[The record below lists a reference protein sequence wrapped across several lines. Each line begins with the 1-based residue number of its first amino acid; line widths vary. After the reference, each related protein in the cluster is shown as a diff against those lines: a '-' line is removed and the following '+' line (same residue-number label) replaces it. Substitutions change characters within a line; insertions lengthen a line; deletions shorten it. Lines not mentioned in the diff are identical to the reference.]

1 MATSARLEELQH
13 KFNENPR
20 RYFAPLANEL
30 RKLGD
35 LDQAI
40 ALCRTHLPQQP
51 HNVSGHIVL
60 AQALFEAGNTP
71 DARSTF
77 EAALDLDPEN
87 LIALRYLGDIAR
99 AQGEHST
106 ARQLYE
112 RVLDADPRNDEIA
125 QLVREI
131 QQGVPVAAVAEAEV
145 AAPEEPAAP
154 EIEAPSAQQEAVAA
168 SERPNEFLAGANQW
182 EVQEPEPIEDLA
194 TAWQHEVAAL
204 ESERDSNVDESA
216 YAELPVEEPEL
227 ELPDEPE
234 PAYSEPEPSYQ
245 APEPSYQAQEPSYQ
259 AQEPASQESEPVAE
273 MEPAVESTWVPQPE
287 VAAEADVAPA
297 DTLES
302 NLASAAATSEPNEPW
317 AEPDADFVASVPT
330 VESSAPAEPRTFAEI
345 DYSVFEAVAD
355 EEAITAAPPPAEP
368 VVEEA
373 VEEPAAPYAE
383 SSYSQYDEPAPAP
396 ETPVAAEHTDDW
408 FASPSSRET
417 ETLAADTS
425 SEAAFDLDAA
435 FQQVLPNNGQ
445 IEAEIEPLEVPQ
457 GAVAEV
463 SDLPV
468 AETEIPVEAE
478 ASAES
483 EFALPPIDSGDGVD
497 DAFAELD
504 RITASLESETEGSA
518 MPLPDEQYAA
528 SAPTQEL
535 EAPQHVDALIGRT
548 PDSGVSAVEEAPAA
562 FVTETM
568 AELYLQQGFRE
579 EALAVYRQLL
589 VMNPDDAVLAGR
601 VAALEGKEAAAAE
614 VSASAD
620 LPAFRYETSPA
631 ARPDALGQS
640 VRAFLGVFARRRAPM
655 RRREPAVRQPA
666 AVERPESPLSAL
678 FGAPQ
683 GSDDASAAVLAGAF
697 AAPNGESLPGRPTR
711 AAVEELRLGDVFSN
725 PRRSGSHAATFDEF
739 FSSGSAEQPAQSPLD
754 EEGSDMMQFTAW
766 LEGLKK
772 K

>member
-35 LDQAI
+35 LEQAI
-40 ALCRTHLPQQP
+40 ALCQTHLPQQP

-87 LIALRYLGDIAR
+87 LIALRSLGDIAR

-131 QQGVPVAAVAEAEV
+131 QQGVPEAAEAKA
-145 AAPEEPAAP
+145 AAPEEPVAP
-154 EIEAPSAQQEAVAA
+154 ELEAPIAEQEEVAA
-168 SERPNEFLAGANQW
+168 SEQPNEFLAETTQPEA
-182 EVQEPEPIEDLA
+182 QEPEPIEDLA

-204 ESERDSNVDESA
+204 ESESDSKVDESA

-227 ELPDEPE
+227 ELHDEPE
-234 PAYSEPEPSYQ
+234 PTYSEPEPSYQ
-245 APEPSYQAQEPSYQ
+245 A
-259 AQEPASQESEPVAE
+259 QEPAYQETEPVAE
-273 MEPAVESTWVPQPE
+273 MEPAVESTWEPQPE
-287 VAAEADVAPA
+287 VAAEADFAHA
-297 DTLES
+297 DSMES
-302 NLASAAATSEPNEPW
+302 NVASAAAASEPNEPW
-317 AEPDADFVASVPT
+317 AEPDAGFVASVPT

-355 EEAITAAPPPAEP
+355 EEAIAAAPPPAEP

-383 SSYSQYDEPAPAP
+383 SSYSQYDEPAASETPVAASQYDEPAAS

-445 IEAEIEPLEVPQ
+445 TEAGIEPLEVPQ
-457 GAVAEV
+457 GAVAEF
-463 SDLPV
+463 SDPPV
-468 AETEIPVEAE
+468 AETEIPVEA
-478 ASAES
+478 AAPAES

-504 RITASLESETEGSA
+504 RMTASLESETEGSA
-518 MPLPDEQYAA
+518 MPLSDEQYAA

-535 EAPQHVDALIGRT
+535 ETPQHVDALIGRT
-548 PDSGVSAVEEAPAA
+548 PDSGVPAVEEAPAA

-589 VMNPDDAVLAGR
+589 VMNPDDAVLASR
-601 VAALEGKEAAAAE
+601 VAALEGKEAATAE
-614 VSASAD
+614 VSESTD
-620 LPAFRYETSPA
+620 LPAFRYESSPA

-666 AVERPESPLSAL
+666 AVEQPESPLSAL

-683 GSDDASAAVLAGAF
+683 SSDDDSAAVLAGAF
-697 AAPNGESLPGRPTR
+697 AAPNGETLPGRPTR
-711 AAVEELRLGDVFSN
+711 AAAEELKLGDVFSN

-754 EEGSDMMQFTAW
+754 EEGSDMVQFTAW

>member
-35 LDQAI
+35 LEQAI

-131 QQGVPVAAVAEAEV
+131 QQGVPATEAAEAKA

-154 EIEAPSAQQEAVAA
+154 EIGPPSVEHEEVAA
-168 SERPNEFLAGANQW
+168 SEQPNEVLAEAMQP
-182 EVQEPEPIEDLA
+182 EVHEPEPIEDLA

-204 ESERDSNVDESA
+204 ESESDSKVDESA

-227 ELPDEPE
+227 ELRDEPE
-234 PAYSEPEPSYQ
+234 PTYSEPEPSYQ
-245 APEPSYQAQEPSYQ
+245 S
-259 AQEPASQESEPVAE
+259 QEPAYQESEPVAE
-273 MEPAVESTWVPQPE
+273 MEPAVESTWEPQPE
-287 VAAEADVAPA
+287 VAAEADFAHA
-297 DTLES
+297 DTMES
-302 NLASAAATSEPNEPW
+302 NLASAAAASQPNEPW
-317 AEPDADFVASVPT
+317 AEPDTDFVASVPT
-330 VESSAPAEPRTFAEI
+330 VESSAPAEPRAFAEI

-355 EEAITAAPPPAEP
+355 EEAIAAAPPPPTAEP
-368 VVEEA
+368 VVEEV
-373 VEEPAAPYAE
+373 VEEPAAPYTE
-383 SSYSQYDEPAPAP
+383 SSYSQYDEPVPAS
-396 ETPVAAEHTDDW
+396 ETPVAVEHTDDW

-417 ETLAADTS
+417 ETSAADTS

-445 IEAEIEPLEVPQ
+445 TEAEIEPLEVPR
-457 GAVAEV
+457 GAVPEF
-463 SDLPV
+463 SDVPV
-468 AETEIPVEAE
+468 ADTEIPVEAE
-478 ASAES
+478 APAQS

-504 RITASLESETEGSA
+504 RMTASLESETEGSA
-518 MPLPDEQYAA
+518 MPLPDEQYAS
-528 SAPTQEL
+528 SAQTQEI
-535 EAPQHVDALIGRT
+535 ETPQHVDALIGRT
-548 PDSGVSAVEEAPAA
+548 PESGVSVVEEAPAA

-589 VMNPDDAVLAGR
+589 VMNPDDAVLASR
-601 VAALEGKEAAAAE
+601 VAALEGKEAAAAA
-614 VSASAD
+614 VSEPAD

-666 AVERPESPLSAL
+666 AVEQPESALSAL

-697 AAPNGESLPGRPTR
+697 AAPNGETLPGRPTR
-711 AAVEELRLGDVFSN
+711 AAAEELKLGDVFSN

-739 FSSGSAEQPAQSPLD
+739 FSSGSAEQPARSPLD
-754 EEGSDMMQFTAW
+754 EEGSDMVQFTAW

>member
-20 RYFAPLANEL
+20 RYFAPLANEH

-51 HNVSGHIVL
+51 QHVSGHIVL

-99 AQGEHST
+99 AQGEQST

-131 QQGVPVAAVAEAEV
+131 QQGVPAAQVAEAE
-145 AAPEEPAAP
+145 AAEP
-154 EIEAPSAQQEAVAA
+154 EIEAPSAEQEEVAA
-168 SERPNEFLAGANQW
+168 SDQPNELIAEAMQP
-182 EVQEPEPIEDLA
+182 EASEPEPIEDLA

-204 ESERDSNVDESA
+204 ETASESKIDESA
-216 YAELPVEEPEL
+216 YAELPVEEPQL

-234 PAYSEPEPSYQ
+234 PTYSEPES
-245 APEPSYQAQEPSYQ
+245 SYQ
-259 AQEPASQESEPVAE
+259 AQEPAYQESEAVAE
-273 MEPAVESTWVPQPE
+273 MELAVEESSEPQPE
-287 VAAEADVAPA
+287 VAAEADFAPA
-297 DTLES
+297 DTMES
-302 NLASAAATSEPNEPW
+302 NLASADATSVPNEPW

-355 EEAITAAPPPAEP
+355 EEAIAAAPPPAEP
-368 VVEEA
+368 AMEEI

-383 SSYSQYDEPAPAP
+383 TSYSQYDEPAPAS
-396 ETPVAAEHTDDW
+396 EATVAAEHTDDW
-408 FASPSSRET
+408 FASPSSREI
-417 ETLAADTS
+417 ETLPSDTS

-445 IEAEIEPLEVPQ
+445 TEPEFEPLEVPQ
-457 GAVAEV
+457 GAVAEF

-468 AETEIPVEAE
+468 AETEIPVETE
-478 ASAES
+478 APAAS

-504 RITASLESETEGSA
+504 RMTASLESESEGSSVL
-518 MPLPDEQYAA
+518 LPDEQYAA
-528 SAPTQEL
+528 SAPTE
-535 EAPQHVDALIGRT
+535 EIEVPQHVDALIGRT
-548 PDSGVSAVEEAPAA
+548 PDSGVPAVEEVPAA

-601 VAALEGKEAAAAE
+601 VAALEGKEVAAAE
-614 VSASAD
+614 VSESAD
-620 LPAFRYETSPA
+620 LPAFRYETAPA

-655 RRREPAVRQPA
+655 RRRERAARQPE
-666 AVERPESPLSAL
+666 AVKQPESPLSAL

-697 AAPNGESLPGRPTR
+697 AAPNGEPLPGRPTR
-711 AAVEELRLGDVFSN
+711 AAVEELRLGDVFGKTAPASA
-725 PRRSGSHAATFDEF
+725 PRAASFDEF

-754 EEGSDMMQFTAW
+754 EEGSDMVQFTAW

>member
-20 RYFAPLANEL
+20 RYFAPLANEH

-40 ALCRTHLPQQP
+40 TLCRTHLPQQP
-51 HNVSGHIVL
+51 QHVSGHIVL
-60 AQALFEAGNTP
+60 GQALFEAGNTP

-125 QLVREI
+125 QLIREI
-131 QQGVPVAAVAEAEV
+131 QQAVPVADVVQAEAPQ
-145 AAPEEPAAP
+145 A
-154 EIEAPSAQQEAVAA
+154 EIEAPGAEQQEVAP
-168 SERPNEFLAGANQW
+168 SDQPNEFVAESTQP
-182 EVQEPEPIEDLA
+182 EVPQPEPIEDLA

-204 ESERDSNVDESA
+204 ETESDSKVDESV
-216 YAELPVEEPEL
+216 YAELPVEEAQL
-227 ELPDEPE
+227 ELPDEPQ
-234 PAYSEPEPSYQ
+234 PTYSEPEPSYQ
-245 APEPSYQAQEPSYQ
+245 AQQ
-259 AQEPASQESEPVAE
+259 PAYQESEPLPE
-273 MEPAVESTWVPQPE
+273 MEPAVDESSQPEPE
-287 VAAEADVAPA
+287 VAAEADFAPVDAVESDFAPA
-297 DTLES
+297 G
-302 NLASAAATSEPNEPW
+302 APSEPNETW
-317 AEPDADFVASVPT
+317 AEPNADFVDSVPA

-355 EEAITAAPPPAEP
+355 EEAVPAAPPPAEP
-368 VVEEA
+368 VLEEA
-373 VEEPAAPYAE
+373 VDEPAAPYAE
-383 SSYSQYDEPAPAP
+383 SSDSQYEDPAPAS
-396 ETPVAAEHTDDW
+396 ETPVTAEHSDDW
-408 FASPSSRET
+408 FASPSSREI
-417 ETLAADTS
+417 ETLPADAS

-435 FQQVLPNNGQ
+435 FQQVLPNNDQ
-445 IEAEIEPLEVPQ
+445 AEAEPEIEPLEVPR
-457 GAVAEV
+457 GSVAEF
-463 SDLPV
+463 SDQPV
-468 AETEIPVEAE
+468 AESEIPVAAE
-478 ASAES
+478 APAES
-483 EFALPPIDSGDGVD
+483 EYALPPVDSADAVD

-504 RITASLESETEGSA
+504 RMTASLESETEGSA
-518 MPLPDEQYAA
+518 MLLPDEQDIA

-548 PDSGVSAVEEAPAA
+548 PDSGVPAVEEAPAA

-589 VMNPDDAVLAGR
+589 VMNPDDEVLAAR

-614 VSASAD
+614 VSESAD

-655 RRREPAVRQPA
+655 RRREPAVREPEVVEQP
-666 AVERPESPLSAL
+666 RSPLSAL

-725 PRRSGSHAATFDEF
+725 PRKSGSHAATFDEF

-754 EEGSDMMQFTAW
+754 EEGSDMVQFTAW